1 MAESQDELI
10 DRIERAESSLRKLAI
25 QKGDLGL
32 FAMDLTMQQLKVL
45 LVLAASGSRTS
56 HDLAQALGVGATTL
70 TGIVDRLEA
79 RGLVVRKPD
88 TRDRRVRLVALSEAG
103 ESLVRDAHELHREHS
118 RRLLSRLE
126 PRLLANLAEVMEAMA
141 ALIDDDCPADLPAA
155 GPPSRRGP
163 HPRP

>member
-1 MAESQDELI
+1 MADSREELI
-10 DRIERAESSLRKLAI
+10 DRIERAESALRRLAI

-45 LVLAASGSRTS
+45 LVLAASGARTS

-88 TRDRRVRLVALSEAG
+88 ARDRRVRLVALSDQG
-103 ESLVRDAHELHREHS
+103 EGLVRDAHELHREHA
-118 RRLLSRLE
+118 RRLLGRLE

-141 ALIDDDCPADLPAA
+141 ALIDEDCPATEP
-155 GPPSRRGP
+155 
-163 HPRP
+163 

>member
-1 MAESQDELI
+1 VSESQDELI
-10 DRIERAESSLRKLAI
+10 GRIERAESALRRLAI

-79 RGLVVRKPD
+79 RDLVVRRPD
-88 TRDRRVRLVALSEAG
+88 TRDRRVRLVALSEQG
-103 ESLVRDAHELHREHS
+103 ESLVRDAHDLHREHA

-126 PRLLANLAEVMEAMA
+126 PRLLVNLAEVMEAMA
-141 ALIDDDCPADLPAA
+141 ALIDDDFDCPTTNPA
-155 GPPSRRGP
+155 
-163 HPRP
+163 RPE

>member
-1 MAESQDELI
+1 MTDSREELI
-10 DRIERAESSLRKLAI
+10 DRIERAESALRRLAI

-45 LVLAASGSRTS
+45 LVLAASGARTS

-79 RGLVVRKPD
+79 RELVVRKAD
-88 TRDRRVRLVALSEAG
+88 VRDRRVRLVALSEHG
-103 ESLVRDAHELHREHS
+103 EALVRDAHEMHRDHA

-126 PRLLANLAEVMEAMA
+126 PRLLGNLAEVLEAMA
-141 ALIDDDCPADLPAA
+141 ALIDEDCSTTEP
-155 GPPSRRGP
+155 
-163 HPRP
+163 

>member
-1 MAESQDELI
+1 VSESQDELI
-10 DRIERAESSLRKLAI
+10 DRIERAESALRKLAI
-25 QKGDLGL
+25 QKGDIGL
-32 FAMDLTMQQLKVL
+32 FSMDLTMQQLKVL

-79 RGLVVRKPD
+79 RGLVIRKPD
-88 TRDRRVRLVALSEAG
+88 TRDRRVRLVALSEEG
-103 ESLVRDAHELHREHS
+103 ESLVRDAHELHREHA

-141 ALIDDDCPADLPAA
+141 SLIDDDCP
-155 GPPSRRGP
+155 GGQPPPPG
-163 HPRP
+163 